1 MNDNIILYAISLICI
16 ILLLIE
22 WIFISHKKCS
32 VNAIVFVGYSFP
44 LYYLMIYKGAG
55 GAAFTW
61 WFYLVLFTSIHV
73 IILLIILFYFFI
85 SRRRANERKQRCDKW
100 NEGCAFFWVT
110 LACRCVIFTSLW
122 PSILQMVYIGTPAF
136 QRNEAGE
143 RVSSRMVGIGKFVL
157 FSTSTSKAFW
167 MESNNCSM
175 SLLVST
181 ASLLLFSFGCFSAL
195 C

>member
-1 MNDNIILYAISLICI
+1 MPDGMGREFAYLSSHATNRYFIPNWGI

-32 VNAIVFVGYSFP
+32 INATVFVGYSFP

-85 SRRRANERKQRCDKW
+85 SRRHANERK
-100 NEGCAFFWVT
+100 
-110 LACRCVIFTSLW
+110 
-122 PSILQMVYIGTPAF
+122 
-136 QRNEAGE
+136 
-143 RVSSRMVGIGKFVL
+143 
-157 FSTSTSKAFW
+157 
-167 MESNNCSM
+167 
-175 SLLVST
+175 
-181 ASLLLFSFGCFSAL
+181 
-195 C
+195 

>member
-1 MNDNIILYAISLICI
+1 MPDGMGREFAYLSSHATNRYFIPNWGI

-32 VNAIVFVGYSFP
+32 INAIVFVGYSFP

-85 SRRRANERKQRCDKW
+85 SRRRANERK
-100 NEGCAFFWVT
+100 
-110 LACRCVIFTSLW
+110 
-122 PSILQMVYIGTPAF
+122 
-136 QRNEAGE
+136 
-143 RVSSRMVGIGKFVL
+143 
-157 FSTSTSKAFW
+157 
-167 MESNNCSM
+167 
-175 SLLVST
+175 
-181 ASLLLFSFGCFSAL
+181 
-195 C
+195 